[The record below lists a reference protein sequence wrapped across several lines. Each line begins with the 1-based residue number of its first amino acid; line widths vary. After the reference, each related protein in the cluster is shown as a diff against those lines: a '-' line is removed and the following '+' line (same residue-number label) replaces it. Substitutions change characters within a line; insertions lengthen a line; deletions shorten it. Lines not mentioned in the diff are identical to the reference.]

1 MPGTAT
7 QQILDTRA
15 ADLLALG
22 RHVNHPVSAR
32 TARRWGI
39 ILAGGDGQR
48 LLPMTRVVSGDDR
61 PKQFCPLI
69 ESCTLVEQTRR
80 RAERSIAPE
89 QILFALTRKHEAFYL
104 REAGIRPSQRIVQPV
119 NRGTAPPIVY
129 SLLSIQRQDSEAI
142 VAVLPSDHH
151 YTDEPAFVAALESA
165 FNDVAKH
172 RGSVILLGSPA
183 RGAQTEYGWIELGQ
197 RVGGAT
203 DVSFDASFQVER
215 FCEKPTPE
223 AAKRLFGQGALWNT
237 FVMVGHVHDFLEM
250 VAAAR
255 TGLLKAF
262 PHDRLWSR
270 SEIQIE
276 DWIYD
281 RIYAVDFSREILSTQ
296 PNRLIARR
304 LEDTGWNDLGHPER
318 VIDALETAGLRPW
331 WMKEWR
337 MLRRPPAAAGAIA
350 EAAVA

>member
-1 MPGTAT
+1 MPETAT
-7 QQILDTRA
+7 QHIRDTHGT
-15 ADLLALG
+15 DLLAPG
-22 RHVNHPVSAR
+22 GQMNPPSAAK

-39 ILAGGDGQR
+39 VLAGGEGQR

-80 RAERSIAPE
+80 RAERSVSPE
-89 QILFALTRKHEAFYL
+89 QIVFALTRKHEAFYL
-104 REAGIRPSQRIVQPV
+104 RETGIRPSQRIVQPV

-151 YTDEPAFVAALESA
+151 YADEPAFVAALESA

-183 RGAQTEYGWIELGQ
+183 RSAQTEYGWIELGQ
-197 RVGGAT
+197 RAGGAANS
-203 DVSFDASFQVER
+203 SFDASFQVER

-223 AAKRLFGQGALWNT
+223 AAHRLFGQGALWNT
-237 FVMVGHVHDFLEM
+237 FVMVGHVQDFLEL
-250 VAAAR
+250 VAGAR

-262 PHDRLWSR
+262 PHEHLWSR
-270 SEIQIE
+270 SETHIQ
-276 DWIYD
+276 DLVYD

-296 PNRLIARR
+296 PHRLIARR
-304 LEDTGWNDLGHPER
+304 LEDIGWNDLGHPER
-318 VIDALETAGLRPW
+318 VMDALETTGLRPW

-337 MLRRPPAAAGAIA
+337 MLKRPPASAGTMA